1 MIFGQT
7 LWIVI
12 VAYACSF
19 LGALQVPIFVA
30 TLSYSL
36 VGVIYDFK
44 SRSHSENS
52 ADESAPVIEQIVSFF
67 QVQSFYG
74 SPINKSLLTSTT
86 EVILDHDDDAGP
98 TESSTPKTKMHLN
111 VTASASVDRAAATTP
126 LGNVR
131 KSQSEIYFKALF
143 LACVATIVY
152 NHVWILFITFVP
164 IFTHLANKFVVTFGI
179 KQYVLDIL
187 QNLTAGIQVS
197 CHLSNPFYTNPIH
210 LSLLAEMDYRTTIGR
225 AAALFA
231 GRFTIEQQNPS
242 TNSTNDARF
251 D

>member
-1 MIFGQT
+1 MAVYLTAIAFLWKPEAAFYFMVFGQT

-19 LGALQVPIFVA
+19 LGALQVPVFVA
-30 TLSYSL
+30 TLSYSM

-44 SRSHSENS
+44 SRVHNDNS
-52 ADESAPVIEQIVSFF
+52 GDESAPVIEQIVSFF

-74 SPINKSLLTSTT
+74 SPVARATLLTSST
-86 EVILDHDDDAGP
+86 ELVSDHDDDGGP

-111 VTASASVDRAAATTP
+111 VTAPVNGGGAAASPTA
-126 LGNVR
+126 NVR

-152 NHVWILFITFVP
+152 NHVWILFITLVP
-164 IFTHLANKFVVTFGI
+164 ILTYLANKFVVTFGI

-187 QNLTAGIQVS
+187 QNLTEGIQVS
-197 CHLSNPFYTNPIH
+197 RMPL
-210 LSLLAEMDYRTTIGR
+210 
-225 AAALFA
+225 
-231 GRFTIEQQNPS
+231 
-242 TNSTNDARF
+242 
-251 D
+251 